1 MEENNFNYRNQDE
14 NSGESTSQSAETQ
27 RGETTAY
34 NDTPVWHAESDNQTN
49 DPYVNGNGASS
60 YGQEYGNSQEPPK
73 KKKAGKKVA
82 IGVAIAAV
90 CCLAIGGIYA
100 GTQYVISAV
109 IRVNESGDKEAQKV
123 EKTEPIT
130 LTTSSSNLESGIVLT
145 DVSAVVENVMPSIV
159 AITSEEI
166 IQDNSYW
173 SWINGG
179 NNQYIAQGAGSG
191 IIIAQTDTEL
201 LIATNNHVVEDAT
214 SLSVQ
219 FIDEKSYDAVI
230 KGTSAENDVA
240 VIAIP
245 LESIDNDTLSAIK
258 IAVIGDSDQLKV
270 GQGVIA
276 IGNALGYGQSVTVGV
291 VSAMD
296 REVTTDGYTKHMM
309 QIDAAINGGNSGGA
323 LINAAGEVVGINSAK
338 YSSSGS
344 STTASVEGMGFA
356 IPMNDVKDLLQDLIN
371 KETRTKVDESER
383 GYLGIYGSDIDE
395 ATAEFWGAPQGV
407 MVSEAISGYAAE
419 KAGIQKNDIIV
430 KLEGESVRSM
440 EQLKEALSYYAAGE
454 TVTITIAYQENRQYV
469 EKDIEVTLTKAP
481 SN

>member
-1 MEENNFNYRNQDE
+1 MEENNLGYQE
-14 NSGESTSQSAETQ
+14 QGESGGGQTS
-27 RGETTAY
+27 AY
-34 NDTPVWHAESDNQTN
+34 NDAPVWHAESDSQNSGQYTN
-49 DPYVNGNGASS
+49 AAGGNAYDQSFS
-60 YGQEYGNSQEPPK
+60 NPQEPPK
-73 KKKAGKKVA
+73 KRAGRKVA

-90 CCLAIGGIYA
+90 CCLAVGGIYA
-100 GTQYVISAV
+100 GAQHIISAV
-109 IRVNESGDKEAQKV
+109 AGANGAGNREIQKV
-123 EKTEPIT
+123 ETTEPVT
-130 LTTSSSNLESGIVLT
+130 LTTSSTNTESGVVLT
-145 DVSAVVENVMPSIV
+145 DVSAVVEHVMPSIV
-159 AITSEEI
+159 AITSQEV
-166 IQDNSYW
+166 IQDNNYW

-179 NNQYIAQGAGSG
+179 SNQYIAEGAGSG
-191 IIIAQTDTEL
+191 IIIAQTETEL
-201 LIATNNHVVEDAT
+201 LIATNNHVVENAT

-245 LESIDNDTLSAIK
+245 LESIDSDTLSAIK

-291 VSAMD
+291 VSALD
-296 REVTTDGYTKHMM
+296 REVTTDGYKKHMM

-323 LINAAGEVVGINSAK
+323 LINAVGEVVGINSAK
-338 YSSSGS
+338 YSSNGS
-344 STTASVEGMGFA
+344 SGTASVEGMGFA
-356 IPMNDVKDLLQDLIN
+356 IPMNDVKDLLQELIN
-371 KETRTKVDESER
+371 KETKTKVEEADR

-395 ATAEFWGAPQGV
+395 SVAEFWGAPQGV

-430 KLEGESVRSM
+430 KLEGENVKSM
-440 EQLKEALSYYAAGE
+440 EQLKEKLSYYAAGE

-469 EKDIEVTLTKAP
+469 EKDVEVTLTKAP
-481 SN
+481 NN

>member
-1 MEENNFNYRNQDE
+1 MEENNFGYQGQGE
-14 NSGESTSQSAETQ
+14 NGDVSSSSYTETQ
-27 RGETTAY
+27 GEQTAAY
-34 NDTPVWHAESDNQTN
+34 HDAPVWHAESDSQNNGRTEGN
-49 DPYVNGNGASS
+49 TYGYV
-60 YGQEYGNSQEPPK
+60 YGNPQDPPK
-73 KKKAGKKVA
+73 KKRAGKKVA
-82 IGVAIAAV
+82 LGIAIAAV
-90 CCLAIGGIYA
+90 CCLAIGGIYVGA
-100 GTQYVISAV
+100 SYIVSAV
-109 IRVNESGDKEAQKV
+109 TGDSGTGDKEIQKI
-123 EKTEPIT
+123 ETTEPIT
-130 LTTSSSNLESGIVLT
+130 LTTSSTNIESGIVLT
-145 DVSAVVENVMPSIV
+145 DVSAVVENVMPAIV

-179 NNQYIAQGAGSG
+179 SNQYIAQGAGSG

-245 LESIDNDTLSAIK
+245 LDSIDEDTLSAIK

-291 VSAMD
+291 VSALD
-296 REVTTDGYTKHMM
+296 REVTTDGYTKRMM

-323 LINAAGEVVGINSAK
+323 LINAVGEVVGINSAK
-338 YSSSGS
+338 YSSNGS

-356 IPMNDVKDLLQDLIN
+356 IPMNDVKDLLQELIN
-371 KETRTKVDESER
+371 KETKSKVEESDR
-383 GYLGIYGSDIDE
+383 GYLGIYGADIDE
-395 ATAEFWGAPQGV
+395 STAQFWGAPQGV
-407 MVSEAISGYAAE
+407 MVSETISGYAAE

-430 KLEGESVRSM
+430 KLEGENVKSM
-440 EQLKEALSYYAAGE
+440 DQLKEALSYYAAGD
-454 TVTITIAYQENRQYV
+454 TVTITIAYQEKRQYV
-469 EKDIEVTLTKAP
+469 EKDIEVTLSKAP
-481 SN
+481 NN